1 MSMVSKGYKN
11 FYIINAPNKKG
22 VVYDLISKCFKSTDM
37 ISIQYSQR
45 MGKETSQ
52 ILLSVESVSQ
62 EDVEHSII
70 KMNENKYSFENIND
84 K

>member
-1 MSMVSKGYKN
+1 MVSKGYKN